1 MNETVQKLLALVQ
14 GGSRNRG
21 MFSAIVA
28 SWSVASLAQVVDER
42 TKQLAM
48 LDAAIQE
55 RQEELES
62 LEALVAQLRRDADD
76 SQPTTDPTA
85 EDSRPEGARSDLE
98 EDEKLE
104 PFEETL
110 KWSGRPGDLPMI
122 QR

>member
-1 MNETVQKLLALVQ
+1 VNETVQKLLALVQ

-62 LEALVAQLRRDADD
+62 LEAQLRRDADD

-85 EDSRPEGARSDLE
+85 EDSRPEGVRSDLE
-98 EDEKLE
+98 EDEELE

-110 KWSGRPGDLPMI
+110 KVSGRPGDLPMI